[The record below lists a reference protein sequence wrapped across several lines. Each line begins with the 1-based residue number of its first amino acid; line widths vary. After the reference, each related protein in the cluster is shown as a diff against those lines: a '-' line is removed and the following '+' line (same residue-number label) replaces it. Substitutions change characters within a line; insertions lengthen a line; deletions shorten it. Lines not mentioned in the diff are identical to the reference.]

1 MTGTSPE
8 DRLDGAGDDL
18 LVSSFIT
25 NSSGIAKAWSPI
37 YMAAL
42 VRVRKG
48 VALGRATNSKF
59 HVHRL
64 LENQSANGLR
74 RLSM

>member
-18 LVSSFIT
+18 SVSSFIT

-37 YMAAL
+37 YKA

-48 VALGRATNSKF
+48 ETCGPGK
-59 HVHRL
+59 
-64 LENQSANGLR
+64 GYKW
-74 RLSM
+74 